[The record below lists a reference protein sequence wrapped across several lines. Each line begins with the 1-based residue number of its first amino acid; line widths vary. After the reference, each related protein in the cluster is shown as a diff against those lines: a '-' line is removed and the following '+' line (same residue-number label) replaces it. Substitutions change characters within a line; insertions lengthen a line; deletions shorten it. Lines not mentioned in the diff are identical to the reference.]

1 MAVSKQWAMIRS
13 WLRKTHNKEVHEF
26 FKDLS
31 PDQDPDN
38 TSGRSTTKAVCL
50 IGAGD
55 SQGIAEIKMRNFE
68 ALKKKVGMDWQPVHD
83 YELLPDIT
91 VEGKPQVQLW
101 FWEKY
106 SNAKRNNRQQA
117 RARVS
122 FRIMDENWSTAEANS
137 LALKIRDKFAKPIY
151 SFEKGQLS
159 LQYLN
164 KKKAHNFRLTVDDK
178 AEAKRV
184 IEDVLDLLGETPNW
198 DYLVK
203 AESEKNF
210 NEVQTTRV
218 LGKTVKVSPQRP
230 RTIVYFKYAI
240 AKIPPL
246 TTDFALVDTSGTYA
260 KALYHESNPYL
271 APEPQLRS
279 VRAKNV
285 PLF

>member
-1 MAVSKQWAMIRS
+1 MIRS

-26 FKDLS
+26 FKDL
-31 PDQDPDN
+31 PADLDPDN

-68 ALKKKVGMDWQPVHD
+68 TLKKKVGMDYQPVHD

-106 SNAKRNNRQQA
+106 SVAKRNNRQQA

-122 FRIMDENWSTAEANS
+122 FRIMDENWSTADANAM
-137 LALKIRDKFAKPIY
+137 ALKIRDKFAKPIY

-210 NEVQTTRV
+210 NESKTTRV

-230 RTIVYFKYAI
+230 KTIVYFKYAV
-240 AKIPPL
+240 AKVPPL
-246 TTDFALVDTSGTYA
+246 LTDFALVDTSGSYVN
-260 KALYHESNPYL
+260 ALYHESNPYL
-271 APEPQLRS
+271 ASEPQ
-279 VRAKNV
+279 VRGPYSRQI